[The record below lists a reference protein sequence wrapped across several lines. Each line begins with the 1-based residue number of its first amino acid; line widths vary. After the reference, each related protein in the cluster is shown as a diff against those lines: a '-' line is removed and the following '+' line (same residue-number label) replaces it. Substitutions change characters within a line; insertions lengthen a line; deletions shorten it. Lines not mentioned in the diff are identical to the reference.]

1 MKLRQNIKHGL
12 RSMTAPVLAKIPL
25 RRWPAMAGLVQDLS
39 VPKGVIP
46 HPQPAPAGAA
56 NINILLTLLD
66 SVRNVEGDV
75 AECGVYR
82 GCTLISMGIYLSQ
95 SGSSRQIYGFDSFQG
110 LGEEV
115 KIDLA
120 LGSGG
125 DNNIRPDGFSDT
137 NLELVSAKKELFDLK
152 NISLIPGFFNESL
165 NRFPERRFAFVHLDC
180 DMYASYMQC
189 LTYFYPR
196 LQKGGIVLLDE
207 YNDPPWPGCN
217 LAVDE
222 FLKDKPEK
230 LTEISRDNHIK
241 YYFVKA

>member
-1 MKLRQNIKHGL
+1 MTLRQNIKQGL
-12 RSMTAPVLAKIPL
+12 RAITAPMLAKVPL
-25 RRWPAMAGLVQDLS
+25 QQWPAIAGLIQDLS
-39 VPKGVIP
+39 IPKGVVP
-46 HPQPAPAGAA
+46 HPQPAPVGAA

-66 SVRNVEGDV
+66 AVRSLDGDV

-82 GCTLISMGIYLSQ
+82 GSTLIAMGIYLSQ
-95 SGSSRQIYGFDSFQG
+95 SGSARQIYGFDSFQG

-115 KIDLA
+115 KLDLA

-125 DNNIRPDGFSDT
+125 DDNIRPDGFSDT
-137 NLELVSAKKELFDLK
+137 NLELVSGKKELFHLS
-152 NISLIPGFFNESL
+152 NVSLIKGFFNESL

-189 LTYFYPR
+189 LSYFYARIQP
-196 LQKGGIVLLDE
+196 GGIVLLDE

-222 FLKDKPEK
+222 FLRDKPER
-230 LTEISRDNHIK
+230 LVEIVRDNHIK